1 MKKKL
6 RYIIVFCAFSIT
18 LLVSGTS
25 LSHNITN
32 EIEELVFQQPD
43 SISTSQ
49 PTNLRYQIN
58 DKSGN
63 PILEQEETRGIDLN
77 DPRNIDYNAEYNY
90 KTGNVT
96 IYRKIG
102 DMNVRLPYSMPLE
115 DYLDLDTRNSMVSY
129 WRQKQLEE
137 SDQYGDNSVFNQMWK
152 NVGGEAFEGVFGS
165 NAINVRLQGMAEL
178 RVGVQYTKIDNP
190 TLQERLRKTT
200 TFDFQEKIQMNL
212 TGTIGDRLKLGVN
225 YNTEATFDFENQ
237 INLEYEGGE
246 DDILKKVEAGN
257 VTLPLPG
264 TLITGSQSLFGVKTE
279 MQFGK
284 LTVTS
289 IFSQQ
294 KGETSVMNIE
304 GGAETQEFE
313 IHADQY
319 DRNRHFFLSKYF
331 RDSYNQALERLPI
344 INSAINITRVEV
356 WVTNNRSDVN
366 ESRNVVGF
374 VDLGENLQNTFNS
387 RWGGQPN
394 AAPDN
399 NANNLYS
406 EMNSTFEDV
415 RDINKVTQTLDGEI
429 GNGIEYEK
437 LENARKLSE
446 TEYYVHP
453 KLGYISLNTSL
464 TADEV
469 LCVAYEYTYRGATK
483 MVGEFT
489 NSTIGSEDDG
499 VVPSLYLKLLKP
511 TNLSPG
517 DVPVGTELKENPSWD
532 LMMKNIYSINAYQVN
547 REDFEMNVT
556 YTNDSTGSD
565 IKYMPEGPDDA
576 SGQLFIR
583 LMNLDNLNSNN
594 DYQPDGIFDYVE
606 NMTIRPDN
614 GRIIFPVLEPF
625 GTNMREVLDLDEND
639 VNKPLYKKYVFQSL
653 YDSTHIFAEQDAS
666 VNKYKLKGRFKSS
679 SGSEISLNAM
689 NIPQGSVIVTAGGIK
704 LVENID
710 YTVDYTLGRVRIL
723 NQGILS
729 SGTPIQVSLENQSL
743 FALQT
748 KTLMGTHLDYKF
760 NENFNIGGTL
770 MHLRERPLTQKV
782 NIGDEPIAN
791 TIWGLNTSFYTES
804 MGITEIIDK
813 LPLVETKE
821 MSSLTFEGEFAQ
833 LIPGH
838 PKVIDESG
846 TSYIDDFEG
855 TRIPYDMRN
864 WLAWQLAST
873 PQGQEDNFKEAKL
886 IDNLFYGVNRARFAW
901 YTIDPLFVR
910 KSNQT
915 PGHIRDDEEQKKNHF
930 VREVYEKEIFPNRET
945 PYGQPTNM
953 PVLNLAYYPK
963 ERGPYNFD
971 AGVDGTTGEDGT
983 RYSSGINYDG
993 SLKEPETR
1001 WGGIMRKIDV
1011 PDFEA
1016 ANIEYIEFWMMD
1028 PFVYD
1033 SDMED
1038 NDGSLYFNLGN
1049 VSEDILRD
1057 ARKSF
1062 EQGLPAAGEP
1072 FDVDTTEWGYVPRK
1086 QALSN
1091 GFVSTDAE
1099 SRLLQD
1105 VGLNGMNS
1113 EAEELFYRRGTYPF
1127 LDVIESMG
1135 GDLATEALEEI
1146 MRDPASDDYSYF
1158 LGGSLDE
1165 RQATILDRYKLF
1177 NNPEGNSLPSE
1188 YEEDGTKKAG
1198 KNLPDMEDI
1207 NNDNTLSESE
1217 NYFQYEV
1224 PLSKETMDVGLN
1236 PYIVDVRE
1244 GDNVEEDYNGVKA
1257 NWYLFRIPIESPDR
1271 RTVGTIKDMRSIR
1284 FMRMFL
1290 KGFKDT
1296 TILRMAT
1303 LDLIK
1308 GDWRRFNE
1316 SLYENSGSNSNTE
1329 FEVSVVNIEE
1339 NSQKK
1344 PVNYVLPPGID
1355 RVIDPANP
1363 QLRELNEQSLLL
1375 KVQDL
1380 AGGDARAVYKNVSI
1394 DIRQYQRMKMFVHAE
1409 DVDNQGLLDN
1419 EMMAFIRVGSDYNDN
1434 FYEYEIPLKITPPAP
1449 EDGYD
1454 NNNIDDRYKVWPE
1467 ENEMNIPLDLFQTV
1481 KLRRNDE
1488 KRVEGSE
1495 LSFNDVYTMPDP
1507 NDPTKYVSVKGN
1519 PNLSNIRTI
1528 TMGVR
1533 TRGSQSRSVEV
1544 WMNELRLTDFNEEGG
1559 WAANARMTMK
1569 LADLGSVSLA
1579 GKKST
1584 VGWGSIDQNVQERSQ
1599 EDFHQYDIATNLE
1612 LGKLLGP
1619 ESALSVPFYFGYSKS
1634 VASPKYYPLD
1644 PDIPLDVALK
1654 NAEDE
1659 AARDSIKS
1667 MSQNVIKRKS
1677 VNFTNV
1683 KLKPKKDKVQFY
1695 SPSNLSATY
1704 SYNETTKNDPNI
1716 DHDTDKNYRGILA
1729 YNYNTRPKA
1738 IEPFKKA
1745 VKGDALALIRD
1756 FNFYLLPTQISYR
1769 WEFDRQY
1776 RETQLRNNTGSANT
1790 PDLNVSKDF
1799 DWNRYF
1805 DMRYNLTK
1813 SLKLNFKAV
1822 TNARIDEPEGAVN
1835 KDYDRDAYYEWR
1847 DEVWR
1852 NIMSMGRTT
1861 TYQHNFDASYT
1872 IPINKLPM
1880 LDFTSANVQYR
1891 GMYQWEGQPLFD
1903 ESDEAA
1909 PDWGN
1914 TIRNSNVV
1922 QANGQLNMTTL
1933 YKKVKYLSDLDRKY
1947 RSSRR
1952 RSSSAKD
1959 GKRTVRYNQA
1969 NVKVEKGEAIVINH
1983 KLKTEETSV
1992 RIFDNTGKPVRGKV
2006 NTLGK
2011 NKVEFIPEKS
2021 TDNARIM
2028 VTGTIT
2034 ENNSPGQKIVDY
2046 TALLLTSLKNVS
2058 VAYSEQNGTILPG
2071 YTQSANFMGSS
2082 AGLTAPGLPFIL
2094 GWQDRNFAVKA
2105 SDNGWLTTD
2114 TTVVNPYVMT
2124 HGEDFSLKFTLE
2136 PIRGLRIDV
2145 NADRSYEHNIN
2156 EYYLEGGSVASGR
2169 TANGRFSMTF
2179 NVFRTAFDKPER
2191 TGALNS
2197 STFDE
2202 FLANRQII
2210 VDRLGGDYTENSQEV
2225 LIPAFLAAYSGKS
2238 ANSIFT
2244 EQFPGL
2250 SKIQPNW
2257 RVTYDGLSRIKAFK
2271 KVIKSFDLSHAYR
2284 STYNM
2289 GSYISRPVDNETAVL
2304 QYDVNA
2310 ITVSEQFNPLIGV
2323 NVTWANQITTRAEV
2337 KKARTLSLS
2346 MGNNQVIETYN
2357 DEIVIGLGYRFDKM
2371 NLIFG
2376 KGSSQKS
2383 ISNDLNIRA
2392 DFSIIDNIS
2401 FIRKIQEEYNQLTSG
2416 QKITKMKITAD
2427 YALSDR
2433 FNMQLFYDT
2442 NINKPYVSLS
2452 YPITNSNFGVSFRFS
2467 LAQ

>member
-1 MKKKL
+1 LKKTL
-6 RYIIVFCAFSIT
+6 QYTIAFIAFTIT
-18 LLVSGTS
+18 FTIGGTPNSNGHLVDYSEV
-25 LSHNITN
+25 LY
-32 EIEELVFQQPD
+32 QQPD
-43 SISTSQ
+43 TIRTGKSSS
-49 PTNLRYQIN
+49 LKYQIN

-63 PILEQEETRGIDLN
+63 PLLENEEERGIDLS
-77 DPRNIDYNAEYNY
+77 DPTNLDYKAEYDY
-90 KTGNVT
+90 KSGNVT
-96 IYRKIG
+96 IYRKMG
-102 DMNVRLPYSMPLE
+102 NMDVRLPYSMPLE
-115 DYLDLDTRNSMVSY
+115 DYLDYDTRKSVLSY
-129 WRQKQLEE
+129 WRQKQQEE
-137 SDQYGDNSVFNQMWK
+137 AQQHGENSVFNQMWK
-152 NVGGEAFEGVFGS
+152 NVGGDAFEGIFGS

-178 RVGVQYTKIDNP
+178 RVGIQHTKIDNP

-212 TGTIGDRLKLGVN
+212 SGSIGEKLKLGVN

-331 RDSYNQALERLPI
+331 RDKYNNALARLPI
-344 INSAINITRVEV
+344 VNSAINITRVEV

-374 VDLGENLQNTFNS
+374 VDLAENGTYTFNS
-387 RWGGQPN
+387 RWGGKAGVSPRN
-394 AAPDN
+394 D
-399 NANNLYS
+399 ANSLYNEMS
-406 EMNSTFEDV
+406 EGTYSDV
-415 RDINKVTQTLDGEI
+415 RDINKVTATL
-429 GNGIEYEK
+429 NGVITNAIEYEK

-446 TEYYVHP
+446 TEYSIQP

-464 TADEV
+464 NADEV
-469 LCVAYEYTYRGATK
+469 LCIAYEYTESGKTYK
-483 MVGEFT
+483 VGEFSNT
-489 NSTIGSEDDG
+489 QNEADQT
-499 VVPSLYLKLLKP
+499 LLLKLLKP

-517 DVPVGTELKENPSWD
+517 DIDGEENPTWD
-532 LMMKNIYSINAYQVN
+532 LMMKNIYAINAYQVN
-547 REDFEMNVT
+547 REDFIMNVT
-556 YTNDSTGSD
+556 YTNDSTGGD
-565 IKYMPEGPDDA
+565 INYLPEGPEDVM
-576 SGQLFIR
+576 GQLFIR

-606 NMTIRPDN
+606 NLTIKPDN

-625 GTNMREVLDLDEND
+625 GSDLKENLGGNLAD
-639 VNKPLYKKYVFQSL
+639 PNLVKKYVFQSL
-653 YDSTHIFAEQDAS
+653 YDSTQILAEQDAS

-704 LVENID
+704 LVENQD
-710 YTVDYTLGRVRIL
+710 YTVDYTLGRVRII
-723 NQGILS
+723 NQGLLS

-748 KTLMGTHLDYKF
+748 KTLMGTHLNYQF
-760 NENFNIGGTL
+760 NENFNVGGTL

-821 MSSLTFEGEFAQ
+821 MSSVTFEGEFAQ

-855 TRIPYDMRN
+855 TRVPYDMRS

-873 PQGQEDNFKEAKL
+873 PQGQEDLFPEADR
-886 IDNLFYGVNRARFAW
+886 IDDLLYGINRARFAW
-901 YTIDPLFVR
+901 YTIDPLFMR
-910 KSNQT
+910 PSQQT
-915 PGHIRDDEEQKKNHF
+915 PGHIKADEAQQKNHH
-930 VREVYEKEIFPNRET
+930 VRMVYEKEIFPNREA
-945 PYGQPTNM
+945 PYGQPTNL
-953 PVLNLAYYPK
+953 PVLNIAYYPD

-971 AGVDGTTGEDGT
+971 AGTSGAPTSNLGH
-983 RYSSGINYDG
+983 GINPDG
-993 SLKEPETR
+993 SLKNPEER
-1001 WGGIMRKIDV
+1001 WGGMMRQVNV

-1028 PFVYD
+1028 PYVYD
-1033 SDMED
+1033 DDFQE
-1038 NDGSLYFNLGN
+1038 NDGTLYFNLGN

-1072 FDVDTTEWGYVPRK
+1072 FDVDSTQWGYVSRK

-1091 GFVSTDAE
+1091 GFVSTDAA
-1099 SRLLQD
+1099 SRLAQD

-1113 EAEELFYRRGTYPF
+1113 ANERHFYRKNPYPF
-1127 LDVIESMG
+1127 LDIIDQMG
-1135 GDLATEALEEI
+1135 GDLSQEAKEFL
-1146 MRDPASDDYSYF
+1146 MRDPASDDFLYF
-1158 LGGSLDE
+1158 LGGSYDE
-1165 RQATILDRYKLF
+1165 NETSILDRYKHF

-1188 YEEDGTKKAG
+1188 YSEDGTKQAG

-1217 NYFQYEV
+1217 SYYQYEV
-1224 PLSKETMDVGLN
+1224 PLSKKTMSIEQN
-1236 PYIVDVRE
+1236 PYIVDVRQS
-1244 GDNVEEDYNGVKA
+1244 EEQDINGVTA
-1257 NWYLFRIPIESPDR
+1257 NWYLFRIPIQNPDK
-1271 RTVGTIKDMRSIR
+1271 TVGAIRDLRSVR
-1284 FMRMFL
+1284 FMRMFM

-1308 GDWRRFNE
+1308 GDWRKFNE
-1316 SLYENSGSNSNTE
+1316 SLYDNSASNASTE
-1329 FEVSVVNIEE
+1329 FDVSVVNIEE
-1339 NSQKK
+1339 NSEKS

-1375 KVQDL
+1375 KAQNL
-1380 AGGDARAVYKNVSI
+1380 GGGDARAVYKNVSI
-1394 DIRQYQRMKMFVHAE
+1394 DIRQYQRMKMFIHAE
-1409 DVDNQGLLDN
+1409 DVDDQGLLDN

-1434 FYEYEIPLKITPPAP
+1434 YYEYEIPLKLTPK
-1449 EDGYD
+1449 GVYD
-1454 NNNIDDRYKVWPE
+1454 NNNIEDRYRVWPE

-1488 KRVEGSE
+1488 KRVEGSDVT
-1495 LSFNDVYTMPDP
+1495 FNKPYIMPDP
-1507 NDPTKYVSVKGN
+1507 STPTNFVSVKGN

-1533 TRGSQSRSVEV
+1533 TRGSQSKSVEV

-1559 WAANARMTMK
+1559 WAANARMTIK
-1569 LADLGSVSLA
+1569 LADLGNLSVA

-1584 VGWGSIDQNVQERSQ
+1584 VGWGSIDQSVQERSQ
-1599 EDFHQYDIATNLE
+1599 EDFFQYDIATNLE

-1644 PDIPLDVALK
+1644 PDIPLEVALD
-1654 NAEDE
+1654 NAENE
-1659 AARDSIKS
+1659 AARDSIRE

-1683 KLKPKKDKVQFY
+1683 KLMPKKEKVHFY
-1695 SPSNLSATY
+1695 SPSNISATY
-1704 SYNETTKNDPNI
+1704 SYNETSRHDV
-1716 DHDTDKNYRGILA
+1716 DTDHATDKSYRGILA
-1729 YNYNTRPKA
+1729 YNYNSRPKA
-1738 IEPFKKA
+1738 VEPFKKA
-1745 VKGDALALIRD
+1745 VKSNSLALVRD
-1756 FNFYLLPTQISYR
+1756 FNFYYLPNQISYR

-1776 RETQLRNNTGSANT
+1776 RETQLRNNTGSPIS
-1790 PDLNVSKDF
+1790 PDLTVSKDF
-1799 DWNRYF
+1799 NWNRFF

-1813 SLKLNFKAV
+1813 SLKLNFKAI

-1847 DEVWR
+1847 DQVWR
-1852 NIMSMGRTT
+1852 NIQSMGRTT
-1861 TYQHNFDASYT
+1861 TYQHNFDVSYT
-1872 IPINKLPM
+1872 IPINKLPL

-1891 GMYQWEGQPLFD
+1891 GMYQWQAQAQLRDD
-1903 ESDEAA
+1903 ENT

-1914 TIRNSNVV
+1914 TIRNSSVI
-1922 QANGQLNMTTL
+1922 QGNGQLNMATL
-1933 YKKVKYLSDLDRKY
+1933 YKKVNYLNELDKKY
-1947 RSSRR
+1947 RSSRSR
-1952 RSSSAKD
+1952 RSSSSKD
-1959 GKRTVRYNQA
+1959 GKRTVRYNKA
-1969 NVKVEKGEAIVINH
+1969 NVKLEKDAPLVINH
-1983 KLKTEETSV
+1983 KLKTTETSV
-1992 RIFDNTGKPVRGKV
+1992 RIFDASGKPVRGKV
-2006 NTLGK
+2006 TPLGK
-2011 NKVEFIPEKS
+2011 NKVEFIPEKAV
-2021 TDNARIM
+2021 DNARVM
-2028 VTGTIT
+2028 VTGTIV
-2034 ENNSPGQKIVDY
+2034 ESNSPLQKVVDY
-2046 TALLLTSLKNVS
+2046 SVLLMTSVKNVS
-2058 VAYSEQNGTILPG
+2058 ASYSEQNGTILPG
-2071 YTQSANFMGSS
+2071 YTPTAGFMGTS
-2082 AGLTAPGLPFIL
+2082 AGFTAPGLPFVL
-2094 GWQDRNFAVKA
+2094 GWQDRNFAVDA
-2105 SDNGWLTTD
+2105 ANNGWLTND
-2114 TTVVNPYVMT
+2114 ESMVNPYVMT
-2124 HGEDFSLKFTLE
+2124 HGNDFSLKFTLE
-2136 PIRGLRIDV
+2136 PIRGLRVDV
-2145 NADRSYEHNIN
+2145 NADRSYERNIN
-2156 EYYLEGGSVASGR
+2156 EYYIGGSSTATGR
-2169 TANGRFSMTF
+2169 TANGRFSMSF
-2179 NVFRTAFDKPER
+2179 NAFRTAFDKPER
-2191 TGALNS
+2191 TGALYS
-2197 STFDE
+2197 ETFE
-2202 FLANRQII
+2202 QFKENTAII
-2210 VDRLGGDYTENSQEV
+2210 MDRLGGNYSENSQEV

-2244 EQFPGL
+2244 EQFPAL

-2257 RVTYDGLSRIKAFK
+2257 RLTYDGLSRIKAFK
-2271 KVIKSFDLSHAYR
+2271 KVIKSFDLTHAYR

-2289 GSYISRPVDNETAVL
+2289 GAYVSRTPEQDDGPILE
-2304 QYDVNA
+2304 YDINA
-2310 ITVSEQFNPLIGV
+2310 ITISEQFNPLIGV
-2323 NVTWANQITTRAEV
+2323 NITWSNSITTRAEI

-2346 MGNNQVIETYN
+2346 MGNNQVIENYN

-2376 KGSSQKS
+2376 KGSKQKS
-2383 ISNDLNIRA
+2383 VSNDLNIRA
-2392 DFSIIDNIS
+2392 DFSIQDNIS
-2401 FIRKIQEEYNQLTSG
+2401 FIRKIQEEYNQLTAG
-2416 QKITKMKITAD
+2416 QKITKVKFTAD

-2442 NINKPYVSLS
+2442 NINTPYVSLS

>member
-1 MKKKL
+1 MRKTL
-6 RYIIVFCAFSIT
+6 QYTIAFTVLTIT
-18 LLVSGTS
+18 LVVGGTS
-25 LSHNITN
+25 SLHGTISKYKQIDY
-32 EIEELVFQQPD
+32 QQPD
-43 SISTSQ
+43 SIK
-49 PTNLRYQIN
+49 PLEPVNLKYQIN
-58 DKSGN
+58 DRSGN
-63 PILEQEETRGIDLN
+63 PLLEQEEHRGIDLS
-77 DPRNIDYNAEYNY
+77 DPSNVDYRAEYDY
-90 KTGNVT
+90 QTGNVT
-96 IYRKIG
+96 IYRKVG
-102 DMNVRLPYSMPLE
+102 NMDVRLPYSMPLE
-115 DYLDLDTRNSMVSY
+115 DYLDYDTRKSVISY
-129 WRQKQLEE
+129 WRQKQQEE
-137 SDQYGDNSVFNQMWK
+137 ANQFGDNSVFNQMWK
-152 NVGGEAFEGVFGS
+152 NVGGEAFEGIFGS

-178 RVGVQYTKIDNP
+178 KVGIQYTKIDNP

-212 TGTIGDRLKLGVN
+212 SGSIGEKLKLGVN

-331 RDSYNQALERLPI
+331 RERYNRALERLPL
-344 INSAINITRVEV
+344 INSPINITRVEV
-356 WVTNNRSDVN
+356 WVTNNRSDVK
-366 ESRNVVGF
+366 ESRNIVGF
-374 VDLGENLQNTFNS
+374 VDLGEPHNHTHNNGL
-387 RWGGQPN
+387 WGGRTGIPPQN
-394 AAPDN
+394 D
-399 NANNLYS
+399 ANNLYDQ
-406 EMNSTFEDV
+406 MNTTYSAV
-415 RDINKVTQTLDGEI
+415 RDINRVTATLSNLESNQFYNAID
-429 GNGIEYEK
+429 YEK
-437 LENARKLSE
+437 LENARKLSD
-446 TEYYVHP
+446 TEYSIQP

-464 TADEV
+464 NADEV
-469 LCVAYEYTYRGATK
+469 LCIAYEYTYNGQTF
-483 MVGEFT
+483 MVGEFSNT
-489 NSTIGSEDDG
+489 QNEAEQT
-499 VVPSLYLKLLKP
+499 LFLKLLKP

-517 DVPVGTELKENPSWD
+517 QIIVSGQSKTNPTWD

-547 REDFEMNVT
+547 RDDFMMNVT
-556 YTNDSTGSD
+556 YTNDSTGGD
-565 IKYMPEGPDDA
+565 INYLPEGPEDVM
-576 SGQLFIR
+576 GQLFIR

-606 NMTIRPDN
+606 NLTIKPDN

-625 GTNMREVLDLDEND
+625 GSNMAQLFGNNPSD
-639 VNKPLYKKYVFQSL
+639 PLYKKYVFQSL
-653 YDSTHIFAEQDAS
+653 YDSTQVLAEQDAS
-666 VNKYKLKGRFKSS
+666 LNKYKIKGRYKSS

-704 LVENID
+704 LVENQD
-710 YTVDYTLGRVRIL
+710 YTVDYTLGRVRII

-748 KTLMGTHLDYKF
+748 KTLMGTHLDYQF
-760 NENFNIGGTL
+760 NDNFNVGGTI

-804 MGITEIIDK
+804 MGITEVIDK

-821 MSSLTFEGEFAQ
+821 MSSVTFEGEFAQ

-864 WLAWQLAST
+864 WMAWQLAST
-873 PQGQEDNFKEAKL
+873 PQGQEDLFEEAKY
-886 IDNLFYGVNRARFAW
+886 IDNLLSGVNRARFAW
-901 YTIDPLFVR
+901 YTIDPLFLR
-910 KSNQT
+910 KSTQT
-915 PGHIRDDEEQKKNHF
+915 PGHIKADEEQKENHL
-930 VREVYEKEIFPNRET
+930 VREVYEQEIFPNREA

-953 PVLNLAYYPK
+953 PVLNIAFYPR

-971 AGVDGTTGEDGT
+971 AGSNGESTNGIGH
-983 RYSSGINYDG
+983 GINPDG
-993 SLKEPETR
+993 SLKEPEER
-1001 WGGIMRKIDV
+1001 WGGMMRQIDIN
-1011 PDFEA
+1011 DFEA

-1028 PFVYD
+1028 PYVYD
-1033 SDMED
+1033 
-1038 NDGSLYFNLGN
+1038 NDLEQNNGELFFNLGN
-1049 VSEDILRD
+1049 ISEDILRD
-1057 ARKSF
+1057 TRKSF
-1062 EQGLPAAGEP
+1062 ENGLPGPGEP
-1072 FDVDTTEWGYVPRK
+1072 FDVDSTQWGYVSRK
-1086 QALSN
+1086 QNLVNAFSN
-1091 GFVSTDAE
+1091 DAAT
-1099 SRLLQD
+1099 RLAQD

-1113 EAEELFYRRGTYPF
+1113 EAERYFYRKEAYPF
-1127 LDVIESMG
+1127 LNIIESMG
-1135 GDLATEALEEI
+1135 TNLEEAAREALL
-1146 MRDPASDDYSYF
+1146 RDPASDDFLYF
-1158 LGGSLDE
+1158 LGGKHDE
-1165 RQATILDRYKLF
+1165 NKTSILDRYKLF

-1188 YEEDGTKKAG
+1188 YEGDGTKRAAKA
-1198 KNLPDMEDI
+1198 LPDMEDI
-1207 NNDNTLSESE
+1207 NNDNTLSENES
-1217 NYFQYEV
+1217 YFQYRV
-1224 PLSKETMDVGLN
+1224 PISKNTMSIESN
-1236 PYIVDVRE
+1236 PYIVDKRTGTRE
-1244 GDNVEEDYNGVKA
+1244 DKKGVLA
-1257 NWYLFRIPIESPDR
+1257 DWYLFRIPIEKPTETIGS
-1271 RTVGTIKDMRSIR
+1271 IKDKRSIR
-1284 FMRMFL
+1284 FMRMFM

-1308 GDWRRFNE
+1308 ADWRKFNG
-1316 SLYENSGSNSNTE
+1316 SLYDNIAGNANTE

-1339 NSQKK
+1339 STQKK

-1363 QLRELNEQSLLL
+1363 QLRELNEQALLL
-1375 KVQDL
+1375 KVKNL

-1394 DIRQYQRMKMFVHAE
+1394 DIRQYQRMKMFIHAE
-1409 DVDNQGLLDN
+1409 DVDDRGLQDN

-1434 FYEYEIPLKITPPAP
+1434 YYEYEIPLKLTPKG
-1449 EDGYD
+1449 DY
-1454 NNNIDDRYKVWPE
+1454 NNNIIEERYKVWPE
-1467 ENEMNIPLDLFQTV
+1467 ENEMNIPLDLFQSV

-1488 KRVEGSE
+1488 KRKEGST
-1495 LSFNDVYTMPDP
+1495 LTFNQVYVMPDP
-1507 NDPTKYVSVKGN
+1507 ETPTNFVSVKGN

-1533 TRGSQSRSVEV
+1533 TRGSQSKSVEV

-1559 WAANARMTMK
+1559 WAANARMTVK
-1569 LADLGSVSLA
+1569 LADLGNVSVA

-1599 EDFHQYDIATNLE
+1599 EDFFQYDIATNLE

-1644 PDIPLDVALK
+1644 PDIPLDVALD
-1654 NAEDE
+1654 NAENE

-1667 MSQNVIKRKS
+1667 ISQNVIKRKS

-1683 KLKPKKDKVQFY
+1683 KLKPLGEKVHFY
-1695 SPSNLSATY
+1695 SPSNISATY
-1704 SYNETTKNDPNI
+1704 SYNETSK
-1716 DHDTDKNYRGILA
+1716 HDVDTEHATDKNYRGILA
-1729 YNYNTRPKA
+1729 YNYNARPKA
-1738 IEPFKKA
+1738 VEPFKKGI
-1745 VKGDALALIRD
+1745 KSNSLALVRD
-1756 FNFYLLPTQISYR
+1756 FNFYYLPNQISYR

-1776 RETQLRNNTGSANT
+1776 RELQLRNNTSSPISPALT
-1790 PDLNVSKDF
+1790 VSKDF
-1799 DWNRYF
+1799 EWNRYF

-1813 SLKLNFKAV
+1813 SLKLNFKAI

-1847 DEVWR
+1847 DEVWQ
-1852 NIMSMGRTT
+1852 NIKSMGRTT
-1861 TYQHNFDASYT
+1861 TYQHNFDVSYA
-1872 IPINKLPM
+1872 IPINKLPL
-1880 LDFTSANVQYR
+1880 LDFTSANIQYR
-1891 GMYQWEGQPLFD
+1891 GMYQWEAQPLLNN
-1903 ESDEAA
+1903 EADKFT

-1922 QANGQLNMTTL
+1922 QGNGQLNMTTL
-1933 YKKVKYLSDLDRKY
+1933 YRKVSYLEELDKKY

-1952 RSSSAKD
+1952 RTSRSND
-1959 GKRTVRYNQA
+1959 GKRTVRFNEA
-1969 NVKVEKGEAIVINH
+1969 NVELTANEALIINH
-1983 KLKTEETSV
+1983 KLKTTETAV
-1992 RIFDNTGKPVRGKV
+1992 RVFDATGKPVRGEVKAM
-2006 NTLGK
+2006 GK
-2011 NKVEFIPEKS
+2011 NKVEFTPEKS
-2021 TDNARIM
+2021 VDKARIM

-2034 ENNSPGQKIVDY
+2034 ENNSPLQKIADY
-2046 TALLLTSLKNVS
+2046 SALLLTSVKNVS
-2058 VAYSEQNGTILPG
+2058 ASYSQQNGTILPG
-2071 YTQSANFMGSS
+2071 YTPDAGFMGTSTS
-2082 AGLTAPGLPFIL
+2082 FTAPGVPFIL
-2094 GWQDRNFAVKA
+2094 GWQDRNFAKSA
-2105 SDNGWLTTD
+2105 ANNGWLTED
-2114 TTVVNPYVMT
+2114 TTMVNPYVMT
-2124 HGEDFSLKFTLE
+2124 HGDDFSLKVTLE
-2136 PIRGLRIDV
+2136 PIRGLRIDL
-2145 NADRSYEHNIN
+2145 NADRSYERNIN
-2156 EYYLEGGSVASGR
+2156 EYYWGGMSNASGQ
-2169 TANGRFSMTF
+2169 TANGRFSMSF
-2179 NVFRTAFDKPER
+2179 NAIKTAFDRPEKAGELTSATFEEFKTNR
-2191 TGALNS
+2191 TIV
-2197 STFDE
+2197 
-2202 FLANRQII
+2202 ANRLNIA
-2210 VDRLGGDYTENSQEV
+2210 DENSQEV
-2225 LIPAFLAAYSGKS
+2225 LIPAFLAAYSGKD

-2244 EQFPGL
+2244 EQFPGF

-2257 RVTYDGLSRIKAFK
+2257 RITYDGLSRVKAFK
-2271 KVIKSFDLSHAYR
+2271 KVIKSFDLTHSYR

-2289 GSYISRPVDNETAVL
+2289 GAYVSRIIEERVDNPLMV
-2304 QYDVNA
+2304 YDVNA
-2310 ITVSEQFNPLIGV
+2310 ITISEQFSPLIGV
-2323 NVTWANQITTRAEV
+2323 NVTWTNSITTRAEI

-2346 MGNNQVIETYN
+2346 MGNNQVIENYN
-2357 DEIVIGLGYRFDKM
+2357 DEIVIGLGYRFDKL

-2383 ISNDLNIRA
+2383 VSNDLNIRA
-2392 DFSIIDNIS
+2392 DFSIQDNIS
-2401 FIRKIQEEYNQLTSG
+2401 FIRKIEENYNQLTAG
-2416 QKITKMKITAD
+2416 QKITKVKITAD

>member
-1 MKKKL
+1 MRKTL
-6 RYIIVFCAFSIT
+6 QYTIAFIVLTIT
-18 LLVSGTS
+18 FAVGSTSSSHGTTS
-25 LSHNITN
+25 NYK
-32 EIEELVFQQPD
+32 EIYFQQPD
-43 SISTSQ
+43 SLKVTE
-49 PTNLRYQIN
+49 PVDLKYQISDN
-58 DKSGN
+58 SGN
-63 PILEQEETRGIDLN
+63 PLLEEEEQGGLN
-77 DPRNIDYNAEYNY
+77 LSDPSNMDYRAEYDY

-96 IYRKIG
+96 LYRKVG
-102 DMNVRLPYSMPLE
+102 NMDVRLPYSMPLD
-115 DYLDLDTRNSMVSY
+115 DYLDYDTRKSVISY
-129 WRQKQLEE
+129 WRQKQQEE
-137 SDQYGDNSVFNQMWK
+137 ANQYGDNSVFNQMWK
-152 NVGGEAFEGVFGS
+152 NVGGEAFEGIFGS

-178 RVGVQYTKIDNP
+178 KVGIQHTKIDNP

-212 TGTIGDRLKLGVN
+212 SGSIGEKLKLGVN

-294 KGETSVMNIE
+294 KGETSVMSIE
-304 GGAETQEFE
+304 GGAQTQEFE
-313 IHADQY
+313 IHADRY

-331 RDSYNQALERLPI
+331 RDNYDKALERLPL
-344 INSAINITRVEV
+344 INSPINVTRVEV
-356 WVTNNRSDVN
+356 WVTNNRSDVK
-366 ESRNVVGF
+366 ESRNIVGF
-374 VDLGENLQNTFNS
+374 VDLGENRQHTHNTS
-387 RWGGQPN
+387 LWGGQLNVSPRN
-394 AAPDN
+394 E
-399 NANNLYS
+399 ANNLYAQ
-406 EMNSTFEDV
+406 MNSTYNAV
-415 RDINKVTQTLDGEI
+415 RDINKVTATLAPLENNYFYNAID
-429 GNGIEYEK
+429 YEK
-437 LENARKLSE
+437 LENARKLSD
-446 TEYYVHP
+446 TEYSVHP

-464 TADEV
+464 NADEV
-469 LCVAYEYTYRGATK
+469 LCIAYEYTYNGQTF
-483 MVGEFT
+483 MVGEFS
-489 NSTIGSEDDG
+489 NSQNEAEQT
-499 VVPSLYLKLLKP
+499 LFLKLLKP

-517 DVPVGTELKENPSWD
+517 IIKGINKKNPTWD
-532 LMMKNIYSINAYQVN
+532 LMMKNIYSINAYQIN
-547 REDFEMNVT
+547 REDFIMNVT
-556 YTNDSTGSD
+556 YTNDSTGGD
-565 IKYMPEGPDDA
+565 INYLPEGPENVM
-576 SGQLFIR
+576 GQLFIR

-594 DYQPDGIFDYVE
+594 DFQPDGIFDYVD
-606 NMTIRPDN
+606 NITIKPDN

-625 GTNMREVLDLDEND
+625 GSNMEKQLGGALADKDL
-639 VNKPLYKKYVFQSL
+639 VKKYVFQSL
-653 YDSTHIFAEQDAS
+653 YDSTQILAEQDAS
-666 VNKYKLKGRFKSS
+666 RNKYKLKGRYKSS

-689 NIPQGSVIVTAGGIK
+689 NIPQGSVIVTAGGIR
-704 LVENID
+704 LVENQD
-710 YTVDYTLGRVRIL
+710 YTVDYTLGRVRII

-748 KTLMGTHLDYKF
+748 KTLMGTHLDYQF
-760 NENFNIGGTL
+760 NKNFNVGGTI

-821 MSSLTFEGEFAQ
+821 MSSVTFEGEFAQ

-873 PQGQEDNFKEAKL
+873 PQGQEELFKEAGL
-886 IDNLFYGVNRARFAW
+886 IDNLYSGINRARLAW
-901 YTIDPLFVR
+901 YTIDPLFLR
-910 KSNQT
+910 KSTQT
-915 PGHIRDDEEQKKNHF
+915 PGHIKADEEQKKNHF
-930 VREVYEKEIFPNRET
+930 VREVYEQEIFPNREA
-945 PYGQPTNM
+945 PYGQPTNL
-953 PVLNLAYYPK
+953 PVLNVAFYPR

-971 AGVDGTTGEDGT
+971 AGTSGAATDNYGH
-983 RYSSGINYDG
+983 GINRDG
-993 SLKEPETR
+993 SLKNPEER
-1001 WGGIMRKIDV
+1001 WGGMMRQVNV

-1028 PFVYD
+1028 PYVYD
-1033 SDMED
+1033 DGIQK
-1038 NDGSLYFNLGN
+1038 NDGKIYFNLGN
-1049 VSEDILRD
+1049 ISEDILRD
-1057 ARKSF
+1057 TRKSF
-1062 EQGLPAAGEP
+1062 ENGLPGPGEP
-1072 FDVDTTEWGYVPRK
+1072 FDVDSTNWGYVPRK
-1086 QALSN
+1086 QNLVNAFSN
-1091 GFVSTDAE
+1091 DPAT
-1099 SRLLQD
+1099 RLAQD

-1113 EAEELFYRRGTYPF
+1113 AKERYFYRKQPYAF
-1127 LDVIESMG
+1127 LNVIESMG
-1135 GDLATEALEEI
+1135 GDLDEAARQALLA
-1146 MRDPASDDYSYF
+1146 DPASDDYLYF
-1158 LGGSLDE
+1158 LGGMHDE
-1165 RQATILDRYKLF
+1165 NETSILDRYKLF

-1188 YEEDGTKKAG
+1188 FEGDGTKRAAKA
-1198 KNLPDMEDI
+1198 LPDMEDI
-1207 NNDNTLSESE
+1207 NEDNTLSENES
-1217 NYFQYEV
+1217 YFQYEI
-1224 PLSKETMDVGLN
+1224 PISKNTMSIEAN
-1236 PYIVDVRE
+1236 PYIVDKRE
-1244 GDNVEEDYNGVKA
+1244 STVEDKNGVRA
-1257 NWYLFRIPIESPDR
+1257 NWYQFRIPIQNP
-1271 RTVGTIKDMRSIR
+1271 TATIGSIRDLRSIR
-1284 FMRMFL
+1284 FMRMFM
-1290 KGFKDT
+1290 KGFSDT

-1308 GDWRRFNE
+1308 ADWRKFTE
-1316 SLYENSGSNSNTE
+1316 SLYENGAGNADTK

-1339 NSQKK
+1339 SSEKT

-1375 KVQDL
+1375 KVLDL

-1394 DIRQYQRMKMFVHAE
+1394 DIRQYKRMKMFIHAE
-1409 DVDNQGLLDN
+1409 DVDDRGLLDN

-1434 FYEYEIPLKITPPAP
+1434 YYEYEIPLKLTPK
-1449 EDGYD
+1449 GRYN

-1467 ENEMNIPLDLFQTV
+1467 ENEMNIPLELFQTV

-1488 KRVEGSE
+1488 KRQEGS
-1495 LSFNDVYTMPDP
+1495 SITFNQVYIMPDP
-1507 NDPTKYVSVKGN
+1507 ETPTNFVSVRGN

-1533 TRGSQSRSVEV
+1533 TRGSTSKSVEV

-1559 WAANARMTMK
+1559 WAANARMTVK
-1569 LADLGSVSLA
+1569 LADLGNVSVA

-1599 EDFHQYDIATNLE
+1599 EDFFQYDIATNLE

-1644 PDIPLDVALK
+1644 PDIPLDVALD
-1654 NAEDE
+1654 NAENE
-1659 AARDSIKS
+1659 AARDSIKD

-1683 KLKPKKDKVQFY
+1683 KLLPKKEKVHFY
-1695 SPSNLSATY
+1695 SPSNISATY
-1704 SYNETTKNDPNI
+1704 SYNETTRHDVDT
-1716 DHDTDKNYRGILA
+1716 DHSTDKNYRGILA
-1729 YNYNTRPKA
+1729 YNYNARPKA
-1738 IEPFKKA
+1738 VEPFKKSFNSN
-1745 VKGDALALIRD
+1745 ALALVRD
-1756 FNFYLLPTQISYR
+1756 FNFYYLPNQISYS

-1776 RETQLRNNTGSANT
+1776 REIQLRNNTGSPISPALT
-1790 PDLNVSKDF
+1790 VSKDF
-1799 DWNRYF
+1799 DWNRHF

-1813 SLKLNFKAV
+1813 SLKLNFRAI

-1835 KDYDRDAYYEWR
+1835 KDYDRDAYYDWR

-1852 NIMSMGRTT
+1852 NIKSMGRTT
-1861 TYQHNFDASYT
+1861 TYQHNFDVSYT
-1872 IPINKLPM
+1872 LPINKIPM
-1880 LDFTSANVQYR
+1880 LDFTSATLQYR
-1891 GMYQWEGQPLFD
+1891 GMYQWEAQPLFEN
-1903 ESDEAA
+1903 ESDS

-1933 YKKVKYLSDLDRKY
+1933 YKKVSYLNELDKKY

-1952 RSSSAKD
+1952 RTSSNND
-1959 GKRTVRYNQA
+1959 GKRTVRYNQT
-1969 NVKVEKGEAIVINH
+1969 NVKLDKDAAITINH
-1983 KLKTEETSV
+1983 KLKTTETSV
-1992 RIFDNTGKPVRGKV
+1992 RVFDATGKPVRGQV

-2011 NKVEFIPEKS
+2011 NKVEFVPEKS
-2021 TDNARIM
+2021 VENARVM
-2028 VTGTIT
+2028 VTGTVT
-2034 ENNSPGQKIVDY
+2034 ENNSPMQKVVDY
-2046 TALLLTSLKNVS
+2046 TALLMTSIKNMSVS
-2058 VAYSEQNGTILPG
+2058 YSEQNGTILPG
-2071 YTQSANFMGSS
+2071 YTPVAGFMGTST
-2082 AGLTAPGLPFIL
+2082 GFTAPGVPFIL
-2094 GWQDRNFAVKA
+2094 GWQDRNFAIDA
-2105 SDNGWLTTD
+2105 ANNGWLTDD
-2114 TTVVNPYVMT
+2114 TTMVNPYVMT
-2124 HGEDFSLKFTLE
+2124 HGEDFSIKFTLE
-2136 PIRGLRIDV
+2136 PIRGLRVDL
-2145 NADRSYEHNIN
+2145 NADRSYERNIN
-2156 EYYLEGGSVASGR
+2156 EYYFGGSSTATGR
-2169 TANGRFSMTF
+2169 TANGRFSMSF
-2179 NVFRTAFDKPER
+2179 NAFKTAFDKPER
-2191 TGALNS
+2191 TGALTS

-2202 FLANRQII
+2202 FKSNRQII
-2210 VDRLGGDYTENSQEV
+2210 ANRLGTTDLNDQEV

-2244 EQFPGL
+2244 EQFPSL
-2250 SKIQPNW
+2250 SRIQPNW
-2257 RVTYDGLSRIKAFK
+2257 RVTYDGLSRIKAFQ
-2271 KVIKSFDLSHAYR
+2271 KVIKSFDLTHAYR

-2289 GSYISRPVDNETAVL
+2289 GAYISRTPPEADGVITE
-2304 QYDVNA
+2304 YDVNA
-2310 ITVSEQFNPLIGV
+2310 ITITEQFSPLIGV
-2323 NVTWANQITTRAEV
+2323 NVTWTNSITTRAEI

-2346 MGNNQVIETYN
+2346 MGNNQVIENYN
-2357 DEIVIGLGYRFDKM
+2357 DELVIGLGYRFDKM

-2392 DFSIIDNIS
+2392 DFSIQDNIS
-2401 FIRKIQEEYNQLTSG
+2401 FIRKIQEDYNQLTAG
-2416 QKITKMKITAD
+2416 LKITSVKFTAD
-2427 YALSDR
+2427 YALSER

-2442 NINKPYVSLS
+2442 KVNTPYVSLS

>member
-1 MKKKL
+1 MRKTL
-6 RYIIVFCAFSIT
+6 QYTIALTVLTII
-18 LLVSGTS
+18 LVVGNTSSSLGTTS
-25 LSHNITN
+25 NYTQ
-32 EIEELVFQQPD
+32 VDYQQSD
-43 SISTSQ
+43 TTKRTESV
-49 PTNLRYQIN
+49 NLKYQIN

-63 PILEQEETRGIDLN
+63 PLLEQEEQRGVDLS
-77 DPRNIDYNAEYNY
+77 DPGNIDYRAEYDY
-90 KTGNVT
+90 QTGNVT
-96 IYRKIG
+96 IYRKVG
-102 DMNVRLPYSMPLE
+102 NMDVRLPYSMPLE
-115 DYLDLDTRNSMVSY
+115 EYLDYDTRKSVISY
-129 WRQKQLEE
+129 WRQKQQEE
-137 SDQYGDNSVFNQMWK
+137 ANQYGEHSAFNQMWK
-152 NVGGEAFEGVFGS
+152 NVGGEAFEGIFGS

-178 RVGVQYTKIDNP
+178 KVGIQHTKIDNP

-212 TGTIGDRLKLGVN
+212 SGSIGEKLKLGVN

-237 INLEYEGGE
+237 INLEYEGDE

-331 RDSYNQALERLPI
+331 RDNYDKALERLPL
-344 INSAINITRVEV
+344 INSPINITRVEV

-366 ESRNVVGF
+366 ESRSIVGF
-374 VDLGENLQNTFNS
+374 VDLGENQQHTHNTGL
-387 RWGGQPN
+387 WGGRVN
-394 AAPDN
+394 ASPSND
-399 NANNLYS
+399 ANNLYDA
-406 EMNSTFEDV
+406 MNSTYQPV
-415 RDINKVTQTLDGEI
+415 RDINQVTATLDPLRANDFYNAI
-429 GNGIEYEK
+429 DYEK

-446 TEYYVHP
+446 TEYSIQS

-464 TADEV
+464 NSDEV
-469 LCVAYEYTYRGATK
+469 LCIAYEYTFRGETF
-483 MVGEFT
+483 MVGEFSNT
-489 NSTIGSEDDG
+489 QNEAEQT
-499 VVPSLYLKLLKP
+499 LFLKLLKP

-517 DVPVGTELKENPSWD
+517 MINVSGVDKKNPTWD

-547 REDFEMNVT
+547 REDFLMNVT
-556 YTNDSTGSD
+556 YTNDSTGGD
-565 IKYMPEGPDDA
+565 INYLPEGPE
-576 SGQLFIR
+576 SVMGQLFIR

-594 DYQPDGIFDYVE
+594 DYQPDGIFDFVD
-606 NMTIRPDN
+606 NLTIKPDN

-625 GTNMREVLDLDEND
+625 GSNMKEQLGGTFADKDL
-639 VNKPLYKKYVFQSL
+639 VKKYVFQSL
-653 YDSTHIFAEQDAS
+653 YDSTQIIAEQDAS
-666 VNKYKLKGRFKSS
+666 RNKYKLKGRYKSS

-689 NIPQGSVIVTAGGIK
+689 NIPQGSVIVTAGGIR
-704 LVENID
+704 LVENQD
-710 YTVDYTLGRVRIL
+710 YTVDYTLGRVRII

-748 KTLMGTHLDYKF
+748 KTLMGTHLNYQF
-760 NENFNIGGTL
+760 NENFNVGGTL

-821 MSSLTFEGEFAQ
+821 MSSVTFEGEFAQ

-873 PQGQEDNFKEAKL
+873 PQGQEDLFKEAEL
-886 IDNLFYGVNRARFAW
+886 IDNLYSGINRARFAW
-901 YTIDPLFVR
+901 YNIDRLFYGR
-910 KSNQT
+910 STQT
-915 PGHIRDDEEQKKNHF
+915 PGHIKGNDELQKNHY
-930 VREVYEKEIFPNRET
+930 VREVYEKEIFPNRQA
-945 PYGQPTNM
+945 PYGQPTNL
-953 PVLNLAYYPK
+953 PVLNIAYYPN

-971 AGVDGTTGEDGT
+971 AGTSGAETEGFGHGINPDGT
-983 RYSSGINYDG
+983 
-993 SLKEPETR
+993 LKEPEER
-1001 WGGIMRKIDV
+1001 WGGMMRQIDV
-1011 PDFEA
+1011 NDFEA

-1028 PFVYD
+1028 PYVYD
-1033 SDMED
+1033 DNLD
-1038 NDGSLYFNLGN
+1038 TNDGKIYFNLGN

-1062 EQGLPAAGEP
+1062 ENGLPGPGEP
-1072 FDVDTTEWGYVPRK
+1072 FDVDSTNWGYVSRK
-1086 QALSN
+1086 QNLVNAFSN
-1091 GFVSTDAE
+1091 DPAT
-1099 SRLLQD
+1099 RLAQD

-1113 EAEELFYRRGTYPF
+1113 SAENYFYRKNPYPF
-1127 LDVIESMG
+1127 LNIIEGMG
-1135 GDLATEALEEI
+1135 SNLEDAALQALLD
-1146 MRDPASDDYSYF
+1146 DPASDDFLYF
-1158 LGGSLDE
+1158 LGGKHDE
-1165 RQATILDRYKLF
+1165 NEASILDRYKML
-1177 NNPEGNSLPSE
+1177 NNPEGNALPSE
-1188 YEEDGTKKAG
+1188 YEGDGTKRAAKA
-1198 KNLPDMEDI
+1198 LPDMEDI
-1207 NNDNTLSESE
+1207 NNDNTLSENES
-1217 NYFQYEV
+1217 YFQYEV
-1224 PLSKETMDVGLN
+1224 PISKNTMSVEAN
-1236 PYIVDVRE
+1236 PYIVDSRK
-1244 GDNVEEDYNGVKA
+1244 GIDNPESPKDKDGVVA
-1257 NWYLFRIPIESPDR
+1257 DWYLFRIPIEKPTK
-1271 RTVGTIKDMRSIR
+1271 TVGSIRDRRSIR
-1284 FMRMFL
+1284 FMRMFM

-1308 GDWRRFNE
+1308 ADWRKFSE
-1316 SLYENSGSNSNTE
+1316 SLYDNGVGNADTE

-1339 NSQKK
+1339 SSQKT

-1363 QLRELNEQSLLL
+1363 QLRELNEQALLL
-1375 KVQDL
+1375 KVKNL

-1394 DIRQYQRMKMFVHAE
+1394 DIRQYQRMKMFIHAE
-1409 DVDNQGLLDN
+1409 DVDDLGLLDN

-1434 FYEYEIPLKITPPAP
+1434 YYEYEIPLKLTP
-1449 EDGYD
+1449 EGTYGD
-1454 NNNIDDRYKVWPE
+1454 NIDDRYKVWPE

-1488 KRVEGSE
+1488 KRKEGSE
-1495 LSFNDVYTMPDP
+1495 VSFTKAYVMPDP
-1507 NDPTKYVSVKGN
+1507 STPTNFVSVKGN

-1533 TRGSQSRSVEV
+1533 TRGSRSKSVEV

-1559 WAANARMTMK
+1559 WAANARMTVK
-1569 LADLGSVSLA
+1569 LADLGNVSVA
-1579 GKKST
+1579 GKRST

-1599 EDFHQYDIATNLE
+1599 EDFFQYDVATNLE

-1619 ESALSVPFYFGYSKS
+1619 ESALSVPFYFGFSKS

-1644 PDIPLDVALK
+1644 PDIPLQVALD
-1654 NAEDE
+1654 NAESE
-1659 AARDSIKS
+1659 AARDSIKD
-1667 MSQNVIKRKS
+1667 MSQNVVKRKS

-1683 KLKPKKDKVQFY
+1683 KLKPKSEKVQFY
-1695 SPSNLSATY
+1695 SPSNISASY
-1704 SYNETTKNDPNI
+1704 SYNETTKHDV
-1716 DHDTDKNYRGILA
+1716 DTDHSTDKSYRGILS
-1729 YNYNTRPKA
+1729 YNYNARPKA
-1738 IEPFKKA
+1738 VEPFKKA
-1745 VKGDALALIRD
+1745 VKSNSLALVRD
-1756 FNFYLLPTQISYR
+1756 FNFYYLPNQISYR

-1776 RETQLRNNTGSANT
+1776 REIQLRNNTGS
-1790 PDLNVSKDF
+1790 PISPELSVSKDF

-1805 DMRYNLTK
+1805 DLRYNLTK
-1813 SLKLNFKAV
+1813 SLKLNFRAI

-1852 NIMSMGRTT
+1852 NIQSMGRTT
-1861 TYQHNFDASYT
+1861 SYQHNFDVAYT
-1872 IPINKLPM
+1872 IPINKVPL
-1880 LDFTSANVQYR
+1880 LDFTSANLQYR
-1891 GMYQWEGQPLFD
+1891 GMYQWEAQPVF
-1903 ESDEAA
+1903 ESDTEA
-1909 PDWGN
+1909 PEWGN
-1914 TIRNSNVV
+1914 TIRNSNVI
-1922 QANGQLNMTTL
+1922 QGNGQLNMTTL
-1933 YKKVKYLSDLDRKY
+1933 YKKIPYLDELDKKY

-1952 RSSSAKD
+1952 RTNTATD

-1969 NVKVEKGEAIVINH
+1969 NVKLDQDESIVINH
-1983 KLKTEETSV
+1983 KLKTTETSV
-1992 RIFDNTGKPVRGKV
+1992 RVFDATGKPVRGK
-2006 NTLGK
+2006 TTPLGK
-2011 NKVEFIPEKS
+2011 NKVEFTPEKS
-2021 TDNARIM
+2021 VENARVM

-2034 ENNSPGQKIVDY
+2034 ENNSPFQKIVDY
-2046 TALLLTSLKNVS
+2046 TALLATSVKNVS
-2058 VAYSEQNGTILPG
+2058 ASYSEQNGTILPG
-2071 YTQSANFMGSS
+2071 YTPTAGFMGTSS
-2082 AGLTAPGLPFIL
+2082 GFTAPGIPFVL
-2094 GWQDRNFAVKA
+2094 GWQDRSFA
-2105 SDNGWLTTD
+2105 SDAANKGWLTDDSTM
-2114 TTVVNPYVMT
+2114 VNPYVMT
-2124 HGEDFSLKFTLE
+2124 HGNDFSLKMTLE
-2136 PIRGLRIDV
+2136 PIRGLRIDL
-2145 NADRSYEHNIN
+2145 NADRSYERNIS
-2156 EYYLEGGSVASGR
+2156 EYYIEGSSIARGR
-2169 TANGRFSMTF
+2169 TANGRFSMSF
-2179 NVFRTAFDKPER
+2179 NAFRTAFDKPEKA
-2191 TGALNS
+2191 GALTS
-2197 STFDE
+2197 STFEE
-2202 FLANRQII
+2202 FKNNRQIVANRI
-2210 VDRLGGDYTENSQEV
+2210 GATSLNSQEV
-2225 LIPAFLAAYSGKS
+2225 LIPSFLAAYSGKS

-2244 EQFPGL
+2244 EQFPSL
-2250 SKIQPNW
+2250 SQIAPNW
-2257 RVTYDGLSRIKAFK
+2257 QMTYDGLSRIKAFK
-2271 KVIKSFDLSHAYR
+2271 KVIKSFDLTHAYR

-2289 GSYISRPVDNETAVL
+2289 GAYVSRTPENADGVILE
-2304 QYDVNA
+2304 YDVNA
-2310 ITVSEQFNPLIGV
+2310 VTISEQFNPLIGV
-2323 NVTWANQITTRAEV
+2323 NITWTNAITTRAEI

-2346 MGNNQVIETYN
+2346 MGNNQVIENYN

-2392 DFSIIDNIS
+2392 DFSIQDNIS
-2401 FIRKIQEEYNQLTSG
+2401 FIRKIQEEYNQLTAG
-2416 QKITKMKITAD
+2416 QKITKVKVTAD

-2433 FNMQLFYDT
+2433 FNMQVFYDT

>member
-1 MKKKL
+1 MRKRL
-6 RYIIVFCAFSIT
+6 QYTIAFTVLTIT
-18 LLVSGTS
+18 LVIAGTS
-25 LSHNITN
+25 SLHGNVSNYSNT
-32 EIEELVFQQPD
+32 EYQQPD
-43 SISTSQ
+43 TIRT
-49 PTNLRYQIN
+49 TEKVNLKYKIN
-58 DKSGN
+58 DSSGN
-63 PILEQEETRGIDLN
+63 PLLENEEKGGINLN
-77 DPRNIDYNAEYNY
+77 DPNNLDYKAEYNY
-90 KTGNVT
+90 NTGNVT
-96 IYRKIG
+96 IYRKMG
-102 DMNVRLPYSMPLE
+102 NMDVRLPYSMPLE
-115 DYLDLDTRNSMVSY
+115 DYLDYDTRKSVLSY
-129 WRQKQLEE
+129 WRQKQQEE
-137 SDQYGDNSVFNQMWK
+137 AEQYGENSAFNQMWK
-152 NVGGEAFEGVFGS
+152 NVGGEAFEGIFGS

-178 RVGVQYTKIDNP
+178 RVGIQYTKIDNP

-212 TGTIGDRLKLGVN
+212 SGSIGEKLKLGVN

-319 DRNRHFFLSKYF
+319 DRNRHFFLSEYF
-331 RDSYNQALERLPI
+331 RDNYNQALERLPI
-344 INSAINITRVEV
+344 INSPVNITRVEV
-356 WVTNNRSDVN
+356 WVTNNRSDVR

-374 VDLGENLQNTFNS
+374 VDLGENAQHIYNP
-387 RWGGQPN
+387 RWGGQLNVSPRNDANDLYYEMDEGAYN
-394 AAPDN
+394 A
-399 NANNLYS
+399 
-406 EMNSTFEDV
+406 V
-415 RDINKVTQTLDGEI
+415 RDINQVTATL
-429 GNGIEYEK
+429 NGVIENVVEYEK
-437 LENARKLSE
+437 LENARKLSD
-446 TEYYVHP
+446 TEFSIQP

-464 TADEV
+464 NADEV
-469 LCVAYEYTYRGATK
+469 LCVAYEYTYSGQTYK
-483 MVGEFT
+483 VGEFSNT
-489 NSTIGSEDDG
+489 QNEAEKT
-499 VVPSLYLKLLKP
+499 LLLKLLKG

-517 DVPVGTELKENPSWD
+517 LPTWN
-532 LMMKNIYSINAYQVN
+532 LMMKNIYAINAYQVN
-547 REDFEMNVT
+547 RDDFIMNVT
-556 YTNDSTGSD
+556 YTNDSTGGD
-565 IKYMPEGPDDA
+565 INYLPEGPE
-576 SGQLFIR
+576 SVMGQLFIR
-583 LMNLDNLNSNN
+583 LMNLDNLNTNN

-606 NMTIRPDN
+606 NLTIKPDN

-625 GTNMREVLDLDEND
+625 GSDLEKQLEGDNT
-639 VNKPLYKKYVFQSL
+639 LIKKYVFQSL
-653 YDSTHIFAEQDAS
+653 YDSTQIIAEQDAS
-666 VNKYKLKGRFKSS
+666 VNKYKLKGRYKSS

-704 LVENID
+704 LVENQD
-710 YTVDYTLGRVRIL
+710 YTVDYTLGRVRII

-748 KTLMGTHLDYKF
+748 KTLMGTHLDYQF
-760 NENFNIGGTL
+760 NDNFNLGGTL

-821 MSSLTFEGEFAQ
+821 MSSVTFEGEFAQ

-855 TRIPYDMRN
+855 TRVPYDMRN

-873 PQGQEDNFKEAKL
+873 PQDQTDLFPEANL
-886 IDNLFYGVNRARFAW
+886 IDDLKYGINRAKFAW
-901 YTIDPLFVR
+901 YTIDPLFLR
-910 KSNQT
+910 NNTQT
-915 PGHIRDDEEQKKNHF
+915 PGHIKGDEEQTMNHM
-930 VREVYEKEIFPNRET
+930 VREVYEQEIFPNREA
-945 PYGQPTNM
+945 PYGQPTNL
-953 PVLNLAYYPK
+953 PVLNIAYYPS

-971 AGVDGTTGEDGT
+971 AGTGPTTDGYGH
-983 RYSSGINYDG
+983 GINYDG
-993 SLKEPETR
+993 TLKNPEER
-1001 WGGIMRKIDV
+1001 WGGMMRQIDV
-1011 PDFEA
+1011 NDFEA

-1028 PFVYD
+1028 PYVYD
-1033 SDMED
+1033 ENIDP
-1038 NDGSLYFNLGN
+1038 NDGTIYFNLGN

-1062 EQGLPAAGEP
+1062 ENGLPGPGEP
-1072 FDVDTTEWGYVPRK
+1072 FDVDSTQWGYVSRK
-1086 QALSN
+1086 QNLVN
-1091 GFVSTDAE
+1091 GFSNDPAT
-1099 SRLLQD
+1099 RLAQD

-1113 EAEELFYRRGTYPF
+1113 DAERYFYRKQPYPF
-1127 LDVIESMG
+1127 LDIIEQMG
-1135 GDLATEALEEI
+1135 ADLSEAAREKL
-1146 MRDPASDDYSYF
+1146 MQDPASDDFLYF
-1158 LGGSLDE
+1158 LGGVHDE
-1165 RQATILDRYKLF
+1165 NETSILDRYKNF
-1177 NNPEGNSLPSE
+1177 NSPEANSLPSE
-1188 YEEDGTKKAG
+1188 YEGDGTKRASKAQ
-1198 KNLPDMEDI
+1198 PDMEDI
-1207 NNDNTLSESE
+1207 NNDNTLSENES
-1217 NYFQYEV
+1217 YFQYEV
-1224 PLSKETMDVGLN
+1224 PISKNTMSVDAN
-1236 PYIVDVRE
+1236 KYIVDSRE
-1244 GDNVEEDYNGVKA
+1244 GTVDDKNGVKA
-1257 NWYLFRIPIESPDR
+1257 NWFLFRIPIQQPDQ
-1271 RTVGTIKDMRSIR
+1271 TIGSIKDLRSVR
-1284 FMRMFL
+1284 FMRMFMR
-1290 KGFKDT
+1290 GFKDT

-1308 GDWRRFNE
+1308 GDWRKFNE
-1316 SLYENSGSNSNTE
+1316 SLYEDGANTSNTE

-1339 NSQKK
+1339 SSQKT

-1380 AGGDARAVYKNVSI
+1380 GGGDARAVYKNVSI
-1394 DIRQYQRMKMFVHAE
+1394 DIRQYQRMKMFIHAE
-1409 DVDNQGLLDN
+1409 DIDSKGLLDN
-1419 EMMAFIRVGSDYNDN
+1419 EMMAFVRVGSDYNDN
-1434 FYEYEIPLKITPPAP
+1434 YYEYEIPLKITPPAP
-1449 EDGYD
+1449 GNGYD
-1454 NNNIDDRYKVWPE
+1454 NDNIDDRYIVWPE

-1495 LSFNDVYTMPDP
+1495 ISFNQVYIMPDP
-1507 NDPTKYVSVKGN
+1507 SDPTKFVSVKGN

-1559 WAANARMTMK
+1559 WAANARMSVK
-1569 LADLGSVSLA
+1569 LADLGNVSLA

-1599 EDFHQYDIATNLE
+1599 EDFLQYDIATNLE

-1619 ESALSVPFYFGYSKS
+1619 ESALSVPFYFGFSKS

-1644 PDIPLDVALK
+1644 PDIPLEVALD
-1654 NAEDE
+1654 NAESE
-1659 AARDSIKS
+1659 AARDSIKN

-1683 KLKPKKDKVQFY
+1683 KLMPKKDKVHFY
-1695 SPSNLSATY
+1695 SPSNISATY
-1704 SYNETTKNDPNI
+1704 SYNETTKHDVDT
-1716 DHDTDKNYRGILA
+1716 DHSTDKNYRGILA
-1729 YNYNTRPKA
+1729 YNYNARPKA
-1738 IEPFKKA
+1738 VEPFKKS
-1745 VKGDALALIRD
+1745 VKSNSLALVRD
-1756 FNFYLLPTQISYR
+1756 FNFYYLPNQISYR

-1776 RETQLRNNTGSANT
+1776 RELQLRNNTGST
-1790 PDLNVSKDF
+1790 ISPELTVSKDF

-1813 SLKLNFKAV
+1813 SLKLNFKAT

-1847 DEVWR
+1847 DQVWR
-1852 NIMSMGRTT
+1852 NIQSMGRTT

-1872 IPINKLPM
+1872 IPINKLPL
-1880 LDFTSANVQYR
+1880 LDFTSANLQYR
-1891 GMYQWEGQPLFD
+1891 GMYQWVAQPLL
-1903 ESDEAA
+1903 ESDTDA
-1909 PDWGN
+1909 PEWGN
-1914 TIRNSNVV
+1914 TIRNSNVI
-1922 QANGQLNMTTL
+1922 QGNGQLNMTTL
-1933 YKKVKYLSDLDRKY
+1933 YKKVNYLNELDKKY

-1952 RSSSAKD
+1952 RTTNNKD
-1959 GKRTVRYNQA
+1959 GKRTVRFNKA
-1969 NVKVEKGEAIVINH
+1969 NVKLDKDEAIVINH

-1992 RIFDNTGKPVRGKV
+1992 RIFDATGKPVRGEV
-2006 NTLGK
+2006 TPLGK
-2011 NKVEFIPEKS
+2011 NKVQFTPEKS
-2021 TDNARIM
+2021 VDNARVM
-2028 VTGTIT
+2028 VTGTVT
-2034 ENNSPGQKIVDY
+2034 ENNSAIKKVVDY
-2046 TALLLTSLKNVS
+2046 SVLLMTSLKNVS
-2058 VAYSEQNGTILPG
+2058 VSYSEQNGTILPG
-2071 YTQSANFMGSS
+2071 YTPKADFMGSS
-2082 AGLTAPGLPFIL
+2082 SGFTAPGLPFVL
-2094 GWQDRNFAVKA
+2094 GWQDRNFA
-2105 SDNGWLTTD
+2105 SDAAKNGWLTED
-2114 TTVVNPYVMT
+2114 ESMVNPYVMT
-2124 HGEDFSLKFTLE
+2124 HGNDFSLKFTLE

-2145 NADRSYEHNIN
+2145 NADRSYERNIN
-2156 EYYLEGGSVASGR
+2156 EYYIGGKSTAEGR
-2169 TANGRFSMTF
+2169 TANGRFSMSF
-2179 NVFRTAFDKPER
+2179 NAFRTAFYKPER
-2191 TGALNS
+2191 TGALTS
-2197 STFDE
+2197 ETFDE
-2202 FLANRQII
+2202 FINNRQII
-2210 VDRLGGDYTENSQEV
+2210 LNRLDGDYNENSQEV

-2238 ANSIFT
+2238 ANYIFT

-2257 RVTYDGLSRIKAFK
+2257 RLTYDGLSRVKAFK
-2271 KVIKSFDLSHAYR
+2271 NVIKSFDLTHAYR

-2289 GSYISRPVDNETAVL
+2289 GAYISRTPELSDGPIIE
-2304 QYDVNA
+2304 YDINA
-2310 ITVSEQFNPLIGV
+2310 ITISEQFNPLIGV
-2323 NVTWANQITTRAEV
+2323 NITWTNSITTRAEI

-2346 MGNNQVIETYN
+2346 MGNNQVIENYN

-2383 ISNDLNIRA
+2383 VSNDLNIRA
-2392 DFSIIDNIS
+2392 DFSIQDNIS
-2401 FIRKIQEEYNQLTSG
+2401 FIRKIQEEYNQLSAG
-2416 QKITKMKITAD
+2416 QKITKVKFTAD

-2442 NINKPYVSLS
+2442 NINTPYVSLS